1 MFSTYHWFW
10 GAGWRVRLCVM
21 FGAASEAMVVRI
33 AIEERCWGPI
43 ENTSLVDDAA
53 DESVIENGCRYVALD
68 QSVLDLIQCA
78 DDSADFGWL
87 SRYWVM

>member
-1 MFSTYHWFW
+1 
-10 GAGWRVRLCVM
+10 M

>member
-1 MFSTYHWFW
+1 
-10 GAGWRVRLCVM
+10 M
-21 FGAASEAMVVRI
+21 FGAASEVMVVRI

>member
-1 MFSTYHWFW
+1 MFSTFHWFW
-10 GAGWRVRLCVM
+10 GAGWRVRLCLM

>member
-1 MFSTYHWFW
+1 
-10 GAGWRVRLCVM
+10 M
-21 FGAASEAMVVRI
+21 FGAASETMVVRI

>member
-1 MFSTYHWFW
+1 
-10 GAGWRVRLCVM
+10 M

-43 ENTSLVDDAA
+43 ENTSLVDDAT

>member
-1 MFSTYHWFW
+1 MFSTFHWFW

>member
-1 MFSTYHWFW
+1 M
-10 GAGWRVRLCVM
+10 
-21 FGAASEAMVVRI
+21 RI

>member
-1 MFSTYHWFW
+1 MFSTFHWFW

-68 QSVLDLIQCA
+68 HSVLDLIQCA

>member
-1 MFSTYHWFW
+1 MFSTFHWFW

-68 QSVLDLIQCA
+68 QSLLDLIQCA

>member
-1 MFSTYHWFW
+1 
-10 GAGWRVRLCVM
+10 M

-53 DESVIENGCRYVALD
+53 DESVIENGCRYVALA

>member
-1 MFSTYHWFW
+1 MFSTFHWFW
-10 GAGWRVRLCVM
+10 DAGWRVRLCVM

-68 QSVLDLIQCA
+68 QSLLDLIQCA

>member
-1 MFSTYHWFW
+1 
-10 GAGWRVRLCVM
+10 M

-53 DESVIENGCRYVALD
+53 DESVIENGCRYAALD
-68 QSVLDLIQCA
+68 QSVLDLIPCC
-78 DDSADFGWL
+78 
-87 SRYWVM
+87 R

>member
-1 MFSTYHWFW
+1 MFSTFHWFW
-10 GAGWRVRLCVM
+10 DAGWRVRLCVI

>member
-1 MFSTYHWFW
+1 M
-10 GAGWRVRLCVM
+10 
-21 FGAASEAMVVRI
+21 RI
-33 AIEERCWGPI
+33 TIEERCWGPI

>member
-1 MFSTYHWFW
+1 
-10 GAGWRVRLCVM
+10 M

-68 QSVLDLIQCA
+68 QSLLDLIQCA

>member
-1 MFSTYHWFW
+1 
-10 GAGWRVRLCVM
+10 M
-21 FGAASEAMVVRI
+21 FGATSEAMVVRI

>member
-1 MFSTYHWFW
+1 
-10 GAGWRVRLCVM
+10 M

-53 DESVIENGCRYVALD
+53 DESVIENGCRYAALD

>member
-1 MFSTYHWFW
+1 
-10 GAGWRVRLCVM
+10 M

-68 QSVLDLIQCA
+68 HSVLDLIQCA

>member
-1 MFSTYHWFW
+1 
-10 GAGWRVRLCVM
+10 M

-53 DESVIENGCRYVALD
+53 DESVIENGCHYVALD

>member
-1 MFSTYHWFW
+1 
-10 GAGWRVRLCVM
+10 M

-33 AIEERCWGPI
+33 TIEERCWGPI